1 MSAAPE
7 EQVALASC
15 LEVAH
20 SPRTAGRE
28 IGVGEGWGAEADVEV
43 HG

>member
-20 SPRTAGRE
+20 SPTAGRE
-28 IGVGEGWGAEADVEV
+28 MGWG
-43 HG
+43 GPWRTWR